1 MPLVF
6 SQFLIQ
12 FQRPFIPDQMD
23 TEQPN
28 SFNTSSR
35 IQVNESLTGESRE
48 NELYQN
54 VYSLAEYVWNDVY
67 CLAFLLIS
75 LSFTVTFFAHHARI
89 RLILLGARLRIACC
103 SVIYRKVIQFCEILF
118 CKNFTIVFFA
128 LIEPS
133 SICIGS

>member
-1 MPLVF
+1 MEYFRCRCLMPLVF

-12 FQRPFIPDQMD
+12 FRGPFIREHMD

-54 VYSLAEYVWNDVY
+54 VYSLAEYVWNDVH
-67 CLAFLLIS
+67 CLACLLIS
-75 LSFTVTFFAHHARI
+75 MSFTVIFLSHHART

-103 SVIYRKVIQFCEILF
+103 SVIYRKVIQFVRF
-118 CKNFTIVFFA
+118 FFFA
-128 LIEPS
+128 KISRLCSLPF
-133 SICIGS
+133 